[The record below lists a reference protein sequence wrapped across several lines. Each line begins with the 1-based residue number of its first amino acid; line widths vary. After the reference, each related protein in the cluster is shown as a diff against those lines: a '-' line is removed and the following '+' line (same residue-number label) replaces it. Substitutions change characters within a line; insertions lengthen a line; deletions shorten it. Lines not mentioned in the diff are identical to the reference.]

1 MEKRN
6 VSVAW
11 AIIAVPSIVLNILLI
26 FLVAHTERRTDEL
39 RAELERV
46 TAREQAMRTLAE
58 GSQPG
63 AKEREML
70 LGNIK
75 VFMPGQAET
84 EEVKSYTATGGTVFR
99 VAEFTLRD
107 HAAED
112 RALQA
117 LTLSMKKAAAE
128 VLAEH
133 DVAVLIRC
141 DGNGEILIKKKK

>member
-1 MEKRN
+1 MTKRKVTVWEIAAI
-6 VSVAW
+6 VSLAMNLVL
-11 AIIAVPSIVLNILLI
+11 IALY
-26 FLVAHTERRTDEL
+26 ARTEQKADEL
-39 RAELERV
+39 RAELQRV
-46 TAREQAMRTLAE
+46 TAREQAMRTPAE